1 MNAHQIA
8 RQVATHKSDHETRTL
23 GEVVETEDETPLT
36 HQLFYPFVG
45 NLVCLGD
52 PL

>member
-1 MNAHQIA
+1 MIALQIA
-8 RQVATHKSDHETRTL
+8 RQVATPKNAHETRTL
-23 GEVVETEDETPLT
+23 GEVVETADETPLT

-45 NLVCLGD
+45 NVVCLGD